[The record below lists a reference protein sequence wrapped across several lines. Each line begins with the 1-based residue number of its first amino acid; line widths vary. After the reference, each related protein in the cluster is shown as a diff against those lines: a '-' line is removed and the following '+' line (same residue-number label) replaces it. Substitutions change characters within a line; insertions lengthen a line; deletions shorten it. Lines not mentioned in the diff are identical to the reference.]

1 MLDVGPWPCPLRPL
15 PPAPQGALPPPAH
28 PAAARADARLSSFP
42 CGAPYPQ
49 QRLHVAASGALTDP
63 WVRLRA
69 GDYANLAL
77 IVTQLLA
84 ILVAVLLPRVYVR
97 VRHWLLFAVN
107 AVVLVG
113 AAASVA
119 WTPAVLMPVGA
130 AAYLVPSWGVGVWGY
145 LAWRSVYILRVSGYC
160 GLLWYIIWYGPAV
173 LRHVGGARSLP
184 ASQP

>member
-1 MLDVGPWPCPLRPL
+1 MRSPRSSGSQPCTFL
-15 PPAPQGALPPPAH
+15 PALVADTCDAPFPAPQDAFPPSAH
-28 PAAARADARLSSFP
+28 YATARADARLASFP

-49 QRLHVAASGALTDP
+49 QLLHVAASGALTDP

-84 ILVAVLLPRVYVR
+84 ILVAVLLPRVYVH

-107 AVVLVG
+107 AVVPVG

-119 WTPAVLMPVGA
+119 WTPAALMPVGA
-130 AAYLVPSWGVGVWGY
+130 AAYLGLFRGSTMVLY
-145 LAWRSVYILRVSGYC
+145 LTWKWVYVLRVS
-160 GLLWYIIWYGPAV
+160 V
-173 LRHVGGARSLP
+173 R
-184 ASQP
+184 